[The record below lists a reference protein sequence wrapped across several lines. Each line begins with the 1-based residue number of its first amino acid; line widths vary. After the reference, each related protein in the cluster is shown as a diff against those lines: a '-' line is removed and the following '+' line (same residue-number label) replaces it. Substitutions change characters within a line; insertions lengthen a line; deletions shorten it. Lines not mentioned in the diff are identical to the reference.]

1 MRNQPRKQW
10 YDGATVM
17 RLKTP
22 AGQTSAIR
30 VSVPRAYGHLKS
42 CEVRPDSAAAF
53 MADVIEGL
61 LYELDKLKGNSNG
74 TPTQR

>member
-1 MRNQPRKQW
+1 MNNKPRKQW

-17 RLKTP
+17 RLKSPSGHTT
-22 AGQTSAIR
+22 GIR

-42 CEVRPDSAAAF
+42 CEVRPDSAASF

-61 LYELDKLKGNSNG
+61 LYELDRLKGNQDG
-74 TPTQR
+74 TTTQR